1 MKSCSTKL
9 FLLTVDIFAPRQSR
23 PHLTWLRIEMIV
35 MVMMVV
41 VLLLMMVK
49 VTIEKT
55 ISNMSASLAHLS

>member
-1 MKSCSTKL
+1 MASSSSPVKSCSTKL
-9 FLLTVDIFAPRQSR
+9 FFLTVDIFAPCQSR
-23 PHLTWLRIEMIV
+23 PHLTLLRIGMIV

-55 ISNMSASLAHLS
+55 ITNM

>member
-1 MKSCSTKL
+1 
-9 FLLTVDIFAPRQSR
+9 
-23 PHLTWLRIEMIV
+23 MIV

-55 ISNMSASLAHLS
+55 ISNMSASLAHLSQLTIPTKLPEGSHGNTLK